1 VIATGGAEDT
11 LSVGGGIR
19 YQDLTLAK
27 NNNDLI
33 LDATGGDKL
42 ILKDWYAAIPV
53 HSVLNLQLI
62 AEAMADFNPAS
73 SDPLLNR
80 KVQSFDFQGIV
91 QAFDAARAANPA
103 LTSWALTNALLD
115 FHLSG
120 SDTEA
125 LGGDLAYQYGKNGA
139 LTGIALNAAQDI
151 VGSAQFGAQA
161 QALRP
166 LASLQEGLVKLS

>member
-1 VIATGGAEDT
+1 MV
-11 LSVGGGIR
+11 
-19 YQDLTLAK
+19 
-27 NNNDLI
+27 
-33 LDATGGDKL
+33 
-42 ILKDWYAAIPV
+42 
-53 HSVLNLQLI
+53 
-62 AEAMADFNPAS
+62 DFNPAS
-73 SDPLLNR
+73 TDPLLNR
-80 KVQSFDFQGIV
+80 KVQTFDFQGIFG
-91 QAFDAARAANPA
+91 AFEAARAANPA

-151 VGSAQFGAQA
+151 VGSAQFGSQP

-166 LASLQEGLVKLS
+166 LASLQDGLVKLS